1 MPLSNPIT
9 QPCVLTPEA
18 FERASVALFS
28 TWGRA
33 NGWPARPNGLGWLST
48 VSAQLL
54 KSEWRDPP
62 AFRFKRSFANTLGQV
77 HPRAQPE
84 VLHLRR

>member
-33 NGWPARPNGLGWLST
+33 NGWPAPPNDLGRLQT
-48 VSAQLL
+48 VPAQLL

-62 AFRFKRSFANTLGQV
+62 AFRLKLFYANTPGQA

>member
-9 QPCVLTPEA
+9 QPCVLAPEA

-28 TWGRA
+28 TWGLA
-33 NGWPARPNGLGWLST
+33 NGWPAPPNHLGRRST

-62 AFRFKRSFANTLGQV
+62 AFRLKLFCANTPGQV
-77 HPRAQPE
+77 HPRAQPA
-84 VLHLRR
+84 VLPLRR

>member
-1 MPLSNPIT
+1 MPLSNSIT

-28 TWGRA
+28 TWGLA
-33 NGWPARPNGLGWLST
+33 NGWPAPPNDLGRLST

-62 AFRFKRSFANTLGQV
+62 AFRFKRSCANTPGQV

>member
-1 MPLSNPIT
+1 
-9 QPCVLTPEA
+9 
-18 FERASVALFS
+18 
-28 TWGRA
+28 
-33 NGWPARPNGLGWLST
+33 

-62 AFRFKRSFANTLGQV
+62 AFRLKLFCANTPGQV

>member
-1 MPLSNPIT
+1 MPLSNPPT
-9 QPCVLTPEA
+9 QSCVLTTEA

-28 TWGRA
+28 TWGLA
-33 NGWPARPNGLGWLST
+33 NGWPAPPNDLGRLQT
-48 VSAQLL
+48 VPAQLL

-62 AFRFKRSFANTLGQV
+62 AFRLKLFCANTPGQV